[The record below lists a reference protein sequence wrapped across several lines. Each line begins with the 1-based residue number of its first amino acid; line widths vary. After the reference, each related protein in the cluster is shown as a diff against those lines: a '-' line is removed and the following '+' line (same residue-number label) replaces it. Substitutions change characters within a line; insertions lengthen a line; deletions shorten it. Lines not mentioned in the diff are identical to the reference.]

1 MLKNKFNLNVLR
13 QGCLLMF
20 FYMGVGFSQ
29 FAQAQE
35 HATQSKVYELRT
47 YHVHEGKMLALQ
59 SRFRDHTD
67 AIFQRLDMPV
77 LAYWT
82 PTSEPEASSTLI
94 YIIEHNS
101 EEDAKQKWQ
110 RFSQDPQWI
119 AAYQASIVDGP
130 LVKSIDVVF
139 MQTTDFSTMLRLKA
153 E

>member
-1 MLKNKFNLNVLR
+1 MLKNKLNVNVLC

-20 FYMGVGFSQ
+20 LYLSVGFTQ
-29 FAQAQE
+29 FTQAQE

-47 YHVHEGKMLALQ
+47 YHVHKGKMLALQ
-59 SRFRDHTD
+59 NRFRDHTD
-67 AIFQRLDMPV
+67 AIFQRLGMPV

-82 PTSEPEASSTLI
+82 PTSEPQASSTLI
-94 YIIEHNS
+94 YIIEHKS

-139 MQTTDFSTMLRLKA
+139 MQTTDFSKMLRFNA